1 MATPSFGMSR
11 LPHLVSTK
19 TFHRPK
25 RANPRGRGSICSPP
39 SSIRM
44 PSLWTSFSNSFFE
57 SNQRMRSTN
66 INPSQ
71 SPLTSSPVKRIS
83 EEVEWELA
91 SIPSGF
97 ETLPYLRKGGLA
109 SLKLRHSFYRM
120 IRNLNSQFQSFRTQN
135 LNPLFTQYSLFY
147 QDLILQSCLPFLP
160 PLPPKKDLSPPT
172 SNLFMQLCSCFPFR
186 LVWFSLPKSLIC
198 VIERQTL
205 KTCFHRL
212 RLHDQ
217 SISFHLR
224 LNRGKRKWFFA
235 IHCPW
240 TCWCRFSSSSC
251 QMVMIDRNPVEKRDR
266 ERWHERGRDVGWV
279 RESIEWMDG
288 LRSDWTYHDE

>member
-1 MATPSFGMSR
+1 M
-11 LPHLVSTK
+11 
-19 TFHRPK
+19 RP
-25 RANPRGRGSICSPP
+25 G
-39 SSIRM
+39 
-44 PSLWTSFSNSFFE
+44 
-57 SNQRMRSTN
+57 
-66 INPSQ
+66 
-71 SPLTSSPVKRIS
+71 
-83 EEVEWELA
+83 A

-109 SLKLRHSFYRM
+109 SLKLRHSFLSNDSKPKFP
-120 IRNLNSQFQSFRTQN
+120 IS
-135 LNPLFTQYSLFY
+135 
-147 QDLILQSCLPFLP
+147 ILQIQNVQSIVHPVLTFIKTPFSNPAFPFLP
-160 PLPPKKDLSPPT
+160 PLSPRRDLSPPT
-172 SNLFMQLCSCFPFR
+172 SNLYLFMQLCSCFPFQ

-224 LNRGKRKWFFA
+224 LSRDKRKWFFA

-251 QMVMIDRNPVEKRDR
+251 QMAMIDRNPEGERR
-266 ERWHERGRDVGWV
+266 ERDGMRGGRDVGWV
-279 RESIEWMDG
+279 RVLVEWMDWEW
-288 LRSDWTYHDE
+288 LTMMN